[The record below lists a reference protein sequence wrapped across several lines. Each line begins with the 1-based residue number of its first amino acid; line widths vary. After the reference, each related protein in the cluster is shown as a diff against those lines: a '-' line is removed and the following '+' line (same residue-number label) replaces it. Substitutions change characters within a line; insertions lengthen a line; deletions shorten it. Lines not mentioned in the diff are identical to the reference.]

1 MEKFYEWLILL
12 RLSLLIILKSTGFTL
27 PASIDLRDPSER
39 ELRLDAAPSVVRNLG
54 SWLLEQTLLGLE
66 DTPSDSLLLLCSLSL
81 VVLNDTV
88 SGFKTTRLENKRK
101 IFTILQAYALMLT
114 SHAHDF
120 KISEKYKKSSSLWAY
135 RKWKSPMSIFLASCT
150 TVDKPL

>member
-1 MEKFYEWLILL
+1 M

-88 SGFKTTRLENKRK
+88 SGFKTTRLE
-101 IFTILQAYALMLT
+101 
-114 SHAHDF
+114 
-120 KISEKYKKSSSLWAY
+120 EKEKSSKFCWHMRL
-135 RKWKSPMSIFLASCT
+135 C
-150 TVDKPL
+150 

>member
-88 SGFKTTRLENKRK
+88 SGFKTTRLEEKEK
-101 IFTILQAYALMLT
+101 SSKFCTHMLT

-120 KISEKYKKSSSLWAY
+120 KISEKYKKCSYLWTDK
-135 RKWKSPMSIFLASCT
+135 KWKSPMSIFLASCT